1 MGSTR
6 RHYPRATATIF
17 DAAALRFLNK
27 YNVRLEALQARDEAA
42 LNELLKTQIPPAVEL
57 SFTEAA
63 HTIELQMTELMQAM
77 QEGMKL
83 DMAQTMMGKMMEGRS
98 AQMQGQMTKM
108 QDIMART
115 QKTSDPAERQKLMT
129 EHMQAMQEG
138 MKTMRGMSG
147 TMQGMTGYKEEAGSG
162 MGGGGP
168 MSPEMMELR
177 VNMMQ
182 MMIEQMM
189 QHQKAS
195 ESPQK

>member
-1 MGSTR
+1 VNAKILALALAAALVPAPA
-6 RHYPRATATIF
+6 YAD
-17 DAAALRFLNK
+17 DAAADVKTYAQMREHMK
-27 YNVRLEALQARDEAA
+27 RMQQTMAR
-42 LNELLKTQIPPAVEL
+42 
-57 SFTEAA
+57 
-63 HTIELQMTELMQAM
+63 M
-77 QEGMKL
+77 QE
-83 DMAQTMMGKMMEGRS
+83 T
-98 AQMQGQMTKM
+98 TH
-108 QDIMART
+108 
-115 QKTSDPAERQKLMT
+115 PAERQKLMT